1 VLFGPNGCSF
11 LFDKDIASRTR
22 RQTRVPDP
30 RRKIRNEE
38 RGGVGLGMLDGDAGS
53 STADE
58 GSHPVADG
66 RRHRAHSARGC
77 TSTSEV

>member
-1 VLFGPNGCSF
+1 MAVRSYSIRILPAERGG
-11 LFDKDIASRTR
+11 R
-22 RQTRVPDP
+22 RV
-30 RRKIRNEE
+30 IRNEE
-38 RGGVGLGMLDGDAGS
+38 RGGVGLGVLDGDAGS